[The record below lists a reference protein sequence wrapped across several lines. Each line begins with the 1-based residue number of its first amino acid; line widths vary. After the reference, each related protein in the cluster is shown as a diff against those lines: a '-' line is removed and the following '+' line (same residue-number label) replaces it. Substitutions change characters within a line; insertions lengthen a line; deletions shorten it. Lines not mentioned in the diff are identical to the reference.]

1 MADIDDL
8 VKSISDCEQEELLER
23 IRIIRLSRRT
33 TKAPPKSKRKGTTVK
48 KKEISIEAILAD
60 PKMAQKLLDALREGD
75 DET

>member
-8 VKSISDCEQEELLER
+8 VESISECSQEELLER
-23 IRIIRLSRRT
+23 IRKIRLSRRT
-33 TKAPPKSKRKGTTVK
+33 LKAPPKSKRKGTTVK

-60 PKMAQKLLDALREGD
+60 PKMAQKLLDALKGGE